1 MKTNATRGGTSLFA
15 LVSLTSFA
23 VAACGEPSPAKDPSS
38 STVITAAE
46 PKKAVQA
53 EAPQPADE
61 AKPTAEVAPAP
72 AAPPVEE
79 KAEPCPQDWICV
91 NVAMDSGKIT
101 KRDTKL
107 IGDPKIDATWS
118 KSVDTRAAASF
129 DQASKPVEIAL
140 RLPQSKPGDHLA
152 NVVMKIKG
160 GREILLDKHTGE
172 EVTYVGLIVAER
184 DGQLMV
190 DLRYM
195 K

>member
-1 MKTNATRGGTSLFA
+1 MKTRGTSLFA
-15 LVSLTSFA
+15 VLSLASFA
-23 VAACGEPSPAKDPSS
+23 SFAALACGQPEPAKDPSS
-38 STVITAAE
+38 STMTTAAAE
-46 PKKAVQA
+46 PKKAAPA
-53 EAPQPADE
+53 EAPKPVE
-61 AKPTAEVAPAP
+61 ETKPTAEVAQAP

-91 NVAMDSGKIT
+91 NVALDTGKIT

-107 IGDPKIDATWS
+107 IGDPKVDTTWS

-129 DQASKPVEIAL
+129 DQASKPVELAL
-140 RLPQSKPGDHLA
+140 KLPQSKPGEHLA
-152 NVVMKIKG
+152 NVVLKMK

-172 EVTYVGLIVAER
+172 EVTYVGVIAAEK
-184 DGQLMV
+184 DGQFMV